1 MSVQNTSA
9 ALALGALAFAGFAYA
24 FDKGSEYTLR
34 KLAERE
40 AEEPGVVSRTLQEYN
55 SNQ

>member
-1 MSVQNTSA
+1 MSVQNISA
-9 ALALGALAFAGFAYA
+9 ALTLGTLAFAGFAYA

-34 KLAERE
+34 KLAEKE

>member
-1 MSVQNTSA
+1 MSVQNIST
-9 ALALGALAFAGFAYA
+9 ALALGTLAFAGFAYA

-40 AEEPGVVSRTLQEYN
+40 AEDPGVVSRALQEYN

>member
-1 MSVQNTSA
+1 MSVQNISA
-9 ALALGALAFAGFAYA
+9 ALTLGTLAFAGFAYA

>member
-1 MSVQNTSA
+1 MSTQNISA
-9 ALALGALAFAGFAYA
+9 ALTLGALAYAGFAYA

-40 AEEPGVVSRTLQEYN
+40 AEESGVVSRTLQEYN
-55 SNQ
+55 TNQ